1 MDPLLQDL
9 RRSARA
15 LFRAPGFTLAAVFT
29 LALGIGANVAIFS
42 LINGLLLRPLPYPD
56 AGRLV
61 QLVQQHPKGGTRAV
75 SPSKYLFWSNHA
87 TRTFSGIATYDDVGA
102 GLNLS
107 NGGAPERVIA
117 SRVSANF
124 FTVLGARPLAGRGFV
139 AGEDRPGAS
148 EGRGHRAWAVGTPLR
163 RQGRRGRVRR

>member
-1 MDPLLQDL
+1 MDVFLQDL
-9 RRSARA
+9 RRAARA
-15 LFRAPGFTLAAVFT
+15 LVKAPGFTVAAVFT

-61 QLVQQHPKGGTRAV
+61 QLVQRHPKGGTRAV
-75 SPSKYLFWSNHA
+75 SASKYLFWSDHA
-87 TRTFSGIATYDDVGA
+87 TRSFSGIATYDDVGA

-107 NGGAPERVIA
+107 AGGSPERVIA

-124 FTVLGARPLAGRGFV
+124 
-139 AGEDRPGAS
+139 
-148 EGRGHRAWAVGTPLR
+148 
-163 RQGRRGRVRR
+163 